1 MEKIKNKGLYMGY
14 ICIGFAFLFFP
25 TVSIFD
31 VMPDFIGYLLI
42 IKGVGCM
49 FDLNEDIY
57 SARSSFIKLFF
68 INLAKNCLVPLLVSL
83 NDETTVM
90 TAVFIFSIIEGI
102 LLYSA
107 LSSLFVGVNYLAER
121 ADSRFADKGY
131 SDVRITT
138 AIFVVGRYVLVTLP
152 ELTVMTSL
160 DYQMTDDLSAFTVY
174 DFKLLITVT
183 CFVISLILGLN
194 FLSNGIKYVKRLKRD
209 EVFTSFIEERYTKD
223 VLENR
228 SLFIRRNTKNAFY
241 FILASFIC
249 ACPMYFEGV
258 DITPQPLTLVL
269 LLMGISRLNNIDGAF
284 TKIKRLFYVFI
295 PVSCALYAFECYVG
309 GVYHHAS
316 YQIADKA
323 GFMYKLWGVAQS
335 VDHALLTLGILLA
348 FLSFKRL
355 VLSYGIDKTVSRDGF
370 QYREMVKNV
379 TLYSRLLTAVSVV
392 SVLAFV
398 INCVFYFIYPEREF
412 IWLFSLVLTALCAV
426 LYGNVLSRCTSAVED
441 NNM

>member
-14 ICIGFAFLFFP
+14 ICAGFAFLFFP
-25 TVSIFD
+25 SVSIFD

-83 NDETTVM
+83 KDETTVM

-138 AIFVVGRYVLVTLP
+138 AIFVVGRYVLVTIP

-183 CFVISLILGLN
+183 CFIISLILGLN
-194 FLSNGIKYVKRLKRD
+194 FLSNAIKYVKRLKRD
-209 EVFTSFIEERYTKD
+209 EVFVTFVAERYVND

-228 SLFIRRNTKNAFY
+228 NLFIRRNTKNAAY
-241 FILASFIC
+241 FILAGFIS

-258 DITPQPLTLVL
+258 DITPSPLPLVL
-269 LLMGISRLNNIDGAF
+269 LFMGISRLNNIDGAF
-284 TKIKRLFYVFI
+284 AKIKRLFCVFI
-295 PVSCALYAFECYVG
+295 PVSCVLYVFECYVG
-309 GVYHHAS
+309 GTYHHAS

-323 GFMYKLWGVAQS
+323 GFMYKLWGIAQS
-335 VDHALLTLGILLA
+335 ADHVLLTLGALLA

-355 VLSYGIDKTVSRDGF
+355 VLAHGVDKTVSRDGF
-370 QYREMVKNV
+370 QYREQVKNV
-379 TLYSRLLTAVSVV
+379 TLYSRLLTASAVISCT
-392 SVLAFV
+392 AFV
-398 INCVFYFIYPEREF
+398 INCVFYFIYPEREYV
-412 IWLFSLVLTALCAV
+412 WLFSLVLTVMCAV
-426 LYGNVLSRCTSAVED
+426 FYGNVMSRCTSAVED

>member
-1 MEKIKNKGLYMGY
+1 M
-14 ICIGFAFLFFP
+14 
-25 TVSIFD
+25 
-31 VMPDFIGYLLI
+31 
-42 IKGVGCM
+42 
-49 FDLNEDIY
+49 
-57 SARSSFIKLFF
+57 
-68 INLAKNCLVPLLVSL
+68 VSL

-90 TAVFIFSIIEGI
+90 TAVFIFSIIEGL

-183 CFVISLILGLN
+183 CFIISLILGLN

-209 EVFTSFIEERYTKD
+209 EVFTAFIAERYTKD

-284 TKIKRLFYVFI
+284 AKIKRLFYVFI
-295 PVSCALYAFECYVG
+295 PVSCALYVFECYVG
-309 GVYHHAS
+309 MTYHHAS

-323 GFMYKLWGVAQS
+323 SFMYKLWGVAQS
-335 VDHALLTLGILLA
+335 VDLALFTLGVLLA

-355 VLSYGIDKTVSRDGF
+355 VILHGVDKTVSRDGF
-370 QYREMVKNV
+370 QYKEQVKNV
-379 TLYSRLLTAVSVV
+379 TLLSRLLTASAITSGV
-392 SVLAFV
+392 AFV